1 MKKKGI
7 ILFALGIFCLI
18 LSSPVWAEF
27 KLTPSISLRE
37 EYDDNID
44 LTADDEEEDFITTI
58 TPGVSL
64 GYDTERLKLSLN
76 YSFIAYFYMHN
87 SSENDTTH
95 NAQLDSTL
103 TILRDILFLKVT
115 DAYSRVTIDQRRQVV
130 QENRL
135 VNTTDSNRLTVNPY
149 LEYPLSGTL
158 KFKTG
163 YTYENIWY
171 KDEEGDDEQ
180 SHLMTAGII
189 KDISSKLNA
198 SLFYSYSIHDIKTDG
213 DLEDYDRQ
221 DLTFGMNYQL
231 TQKLSLNGSF
241 GHAWLDYKERDNQDS
256 DIWDANAQYQITEAI
271 SFQVGYAQN
280 FATSVDAGVSETETV
295 FASLTRQGT
304 ISLSLRAFN
313 RNETYLDE
321 DREDESTGVAA
332 SASYSITPNLMGRVT
347 GLYTY
352 YKFLPED
359 EKVNRYGAGI
369 SFDYTMRLVTL
380 SVGYS
385 HDLSNS
391 NFDYSDSEYR
401 SNRAWIQARM
411 TL

>member
-1 MKKKGI
+1 MKKRVI
-7 ILFALGIFCLI
+7 ILFTLGIFCFI

-27 KLTPSISLRE
+27 RFTPSISLRE

-58 TPGVSL
+58 TPGISL
-64 GYDTERLKLSLN
+64 GYDTERLKLSLD
-76 YSFIAYFYMHN
+76 YRFIAYFYMHN
-87 SSENDTTH
+87 SSENDTSH

-115 DAYSRVTIDQRRQVV
+115 DSYSRVTIDQRRQVV
-130 QENRL
+130 QDNRN
-135 VNTTDSNRLTVNPY
+135 VNTTDLNRFTVNPY

-158 KFKTG
+158 KVKTG

-171 KDEEGDDEQ
+171 KEEEGDDEEI
-180 SHLMTAGII
+180 HLATAGLI
-189 KDISSKLNA
+189 KEISPKLTA
-198 SLFYSYSIHDIKTDG
+198 SLFYSYSIHDLKNDG
-213 DLEDYDRQ
+213 DNEDYNGQ
-221 DLTFGMNYQL
+221 DVVLGASYQL
-231 TQKLSLNGSF
+231 TQKLSINGSY
-241 GHAWLDYKERDNQDS
+241 GHAWLNYKERDNDDS
-256 DIWDANAQYQITEAI
+256 DIWDANANYQITEAV
-271 SFQVGYAQN
+271 SFKIGYALN
-280 FATSVDAGVSETETV
+280 FASSVDAGTSKNETM

-304 ISLSLRAFN
+304 VSLSLRAFKQDD
-313 RNETYLDE
+313 TYIEE

-332 SASYSITPNLMGRVT
+332 SASYPITPSLTGRVT

-352 YKFLPED
+352 DKFLPED

-369 SFDYTMRLVTL
+369 SFDYALRLLTFSL
-380 SVGYS
+380 GYS

-391 NFDYSDSEYR
+391 NYDFNDYR
-401 SNRAWIQARM
+401 SNRAWVQARI